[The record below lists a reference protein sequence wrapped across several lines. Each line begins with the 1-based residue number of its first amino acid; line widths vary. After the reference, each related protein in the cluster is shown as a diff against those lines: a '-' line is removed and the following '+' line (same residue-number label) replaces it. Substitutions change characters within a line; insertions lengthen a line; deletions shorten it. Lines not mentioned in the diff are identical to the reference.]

1 MNIPPL
7 NRLRLIVCL
16 AWAGLIISVTPSLAE
31 DSFSGRWKITDA
43 RTLAG
48 KAYTG
53 TVRIASIGAVYE
65 LQWNTSAGK
74 YRGLGLAD
82 GNKLC
87 TGWGGKTFGVV
98 LYKINDDGTLK
109 GRWTIPGANEYE
121 GAEEAN
127 GGTPGELEGEYAVK
141 GSNPGGRGGYEGK
154 LRIRKTGATY
164 QLRWTIAGSQPYYG
178 VGLKVGDSLHVGWG
192 TGKGTYAVISYD
204 FDGTSAEGLWTIG
217 GAERTAKESLSKN

>member
-1 MNIPPL
+1 MKL
-7 NRLRLIVCL
+7 SSLARSCL
-16 AWAGLIISVTPSLAE
+16 ALTLIFLAANALAE
-31 DSFSGRWKITDA
+31 DSFSGTWKITDA

-87 TGWGGKTFGVV
+87 TGWSAGNFGVV
-98 LYKINDDGTLK
+98 LYRINGDGTLK
-109 GRWTIPGANEYE
+109 GRWTIPGANELE
-121 GAEEAN
+121 GTEEAT
-127 GGTPGELEGEYAVK
+127 GGPIGALAGDYEIK
-141 GSNPGGRGGYEGK
+141 GTNPGGKGGYEGK

-164 QLRWTIAGSQPYYG
+164 QLRWTIPGSQPYYG
-178 VGLKVGDSLHVGWG
+178 VGLKVGDALHVGWG
-192 TGKGTYAVISYD
+192 TGKDNWAVVTYT
-204 FDGTSAEGLWTIG
+204 FDGASAQGLWTIG
-217 GAERTAKESLSKN
+217 GADRTAKETLSKD